1 MVLSFF
7 YDTRGDKKDIASKF
21 VVTFLSVFFTVYL
34 ILQVFLLDQDMFNVL
49 VQFLLLINI
58 LKFLGRKEARDYGQI
73 ILISFFQMLVG
84 ASVTIS
90 VSYGMILLVFIF
102 FAVATLVLFNF
113 NNEEKG
119 TGNERKTGISVAYFP
134 FLSSVGVVWM
144 VIVLLGT
151 AMFLLMPR
159 LQGNYLSGFFLKKQQ
174 ISTGFSEEIE
184 LGKIGEIKKDD
195 SPVMR
200 VKFLN
205 VDKKELPKEI
215 YWRGTSLNYFDG
227 SRWFQ
232 TSSPDI
238 KTFRKDTEGKTVVDN
253 GVRNNLAKQEIITRP
268 LDTDV
273 IFSADRP
280 VAFQNLP
287 YNTITSIHSSYY
299 HGGSFSDSAKYIAY
313 ARLFRPGPNQLKEV
327 DYEVPY
333 DIRMLYSGKFN
344 VSREIRQLAED
355 IFNPRATVYEN
366 VINVRDYLIRNMA
379 YTRVLEGDESAPP
392 IDHFLFQ
399 NKSGHCEYF
408 ASSMVVLLR
417 EMGIPSR
424 VVTGF
429 LNGEFNEIGD
439 HFLVRESD
447 AHAWVEVYFPKYGWT
462 RFDPTPGDG
471 GLYSASSGFSSSFLE
486 FLRYRWSRYVVDF
499 DAQNQR
505 QVFAFLQNK
514 ARSYKF
520 QVFDKTDL
528 RGMETFII
536 IALIAVFSIITYK
549 YRENFSFLS
558 GSGKQ
563 KELSE
568 ASRIYRR
575 SIKIIGRKGY
585 VKPDH
590 LTVTEFSDHVLKEGG
605 RRFTTFAE
613 LSSLF
618 NLIRYCGYSDKVHIN
633 RLKAH
638 YDRFR
643 KEL

>member
-1 MVLSFF
+1 MAVSFL
-7 YDTRGDKKDIASKF
+7 YDTKGEKDHVTSKL
-21 VVTFLSVFFTVYL
+21 VITFLSVFFTAYL
-34 ILQVFLLDQDMFNVL
+34 ILKALLLGEEMFSVL
-49 VQFLLLINI
+49 VQFLLFINV

-84 ASVTIS
+84 ASVTVN
-90 VSYGMILLVFIF
+90 VSYGMVLLVFIF

-113 NNEEKG
+113 NNEVKG
-119 TGNERKTGISVAYFP
+119 TGNERKTGVNVAYIP

-144 VIVLLGT
+144 VIVLLGA

-200 VKFLN
+200 IKFLN
-205 VDKKELPKEI
+205 VDKKDLPREI

-227 SRWFQ
+227 RRWFQ
-232 TSSPDI
+232 TSSPDV
-238 KTFRKDTEGKTVVDN
+238 KRLRKDNEGKTVVDKR
-253 GVRNNLAKQEIITRP
+253 VRNDLAKQEIITRP

-287 YNTITSIHSSYY
+287 YSTITSIHSSYY

-313 ARLFRPGPNQLKEV
+313 AQLLRPGPKQLKEV
-327 DYEVPY
+327 DYQVPY
-333 DIRMLYSGKFN
+333 EVRMLYSGKFN

-447 AHAWVEVYFPKYGWT
+447 AHAWVEVYFPEYGWT

-471 GLYSASSGFSSSFLE
+471 ELFSASSGLSGSFLE

-499 DAQNQR
+499 DAQSQR
-505 QVFAFLQNK
+505 QMFAFLQNK
-514 ARSYKF
+514 ARSYRF
-520 QVFDKTDL
+520 QVFDKSAL
-528 RGMETFII
+528 RGMEMIII
-536 IALIAVFSIITYK
+536 IALIAVFSIIAYQ
-549 YRENFSFLS
+549 YRENFSFFS

-568 ASRIYRR
+568 SSRIYSRAVR
-575 SIKIIGRKGY
+575 IIGRKGY
-585 VKPDH
+585 VKPGH
-590 LTVTEFSDHVLKEGG
+590 LTVTEFSDHMLKEGG
-605 RRFTTFAE
+605 ERFKTFAE

-618 NLIRYCGYSDKVHIN
+618 NLVRYCGHSDKDHIN

-643 KEL
+643 KEP